1 MIGRIGRK
9 GSWEE
14 WELGGMG
21 IGRNGNWEMEDHTGD
36 HTRIHFQLSNVKI
49 TSVFLL
55 KSSKSEIIQ
64 TSSTLE
70 NFLLSSHPCTIAWL
84 SAELIVLVL
93 TSPWLKHLFMTDYSN
108 RTLLPSMQL
117 PSNAFHGTWASLA
130 TLFLVLNLTS
140 NTPVHHSSPHLQV
153 FLKSAPCTR
162 EPEICHRVF
171 NTT

>member
-84 SAELIVLVL
+84 SAELIMPVL

-130 TLFLVLNLTS
+130 IPFLVSNLTS
-140 NTPVHHSSPHLQV
+140 STPVQHSSPHCRLSSNPPPALESQKFV
-153 FLKSAPCTR
+153 TR
-162 EPEICHRVF
+162 F
-171 NTT
+171 